1 MISRKLVCLFLTPA
15 LLVYLF
21 LFLVPAAFTLY
32 FSLFKWSGFGDG
44 MTFVGLANYKRLL
57 SDPTFWLSFRNT
69 LALLTVGGAFVFFL
83 ALLYT
88 ILINSGIW
96 GKKLF
101 RLIFFLPNVV
111 SVVALSAMWA
121 YIYNPRYGLLNTTL
135 DAVGLD
141 GLGKTLWTS
150 PDNIFWAMLAA
161 LIWVFTGFFLILLM
175 AGVDKIPTDM
185 YEAADLEGA
194 NLWQKFRFI
203 TVPMI
208 RDVLT
213 ISFVIWIINAIKMF
227 EFPFAFGFLQVPQE
241 LYTLGIYLY
250 VMGFGKREPIYQL
263 GYATAIGVVLLVM
276 AFTLIVLVR
285 RLARRERLE
294 F

>member
-1 MISRKLVCLFLTPA
+1 MISRKLICLFLTPA
-15 LLVYLF
+15 LLVYLCFF
-21 LFLVPAAFTLY
+21 LAPAAFTFY
-32 FSLFKWSGFGDG
+32 FSLFEWSGFGDN

-57 SDPTFWLSFRNT
+57 SDPTFWQSFRNT
-69 LALLTVGGAFVFFL
+69 LLLLSVGGAFVFFL
-83 ALLYT
+83 AFLYT

-101 RLIFFLPNVV
+101 RFIFFLPNVV

-121 YIYNPRYGLLNTTL
+121 YIYNPRYGLLNTTFK
-135 DAVGLD
+135 AVGLD

-161 LIWVFTGFFLILLM
+161 LVWVFTGFFLILLM
-175 AGVDKIPTDM
+175 AGVDKIPADM
-185 YEAADLEGA
+185 YEAADLENA
-194 NLWQKFRFI
+194 SLWQKFRFI

-208 RDVLT
+208 WDVMT

-250 VMGFGKREPIYQL
+250 VMGFGKRDPIYQL
-263 GYATAIGVVLLVM
+263 GYATAIGVVMLVL
-276 AFTLIVLVR
+276 AFALIFLTRRVLR
-285 RLARRERLE
+285 RDRLE

>member
-1 MISRKLVCLFLTPA
+1 MISRKLVRLFLTPA
-15 LLVYLF
+15 LLVYLC
-21 LFLVPAAFTLY
+21 LFLAPAAFTFY
-32 FSLFKWSGFGDG
+32 FSLFKWSGFGDT
-44 MTFVGLANYKRLL
+44 MTFVGFANYKRLL
-57 SDPTFWLSFRNT
+57 SDPTFWLSFKNT
-69 LALLTVGGAFVFFL
+69 IVLLTVGGAFVFFL

-88 ILINSGIW
+88 VLINSGIW

-121 YIYNPRYGLLNTTL
+121 YIYNPRYGLLNTAFKT
-135 DAVGLD
+135 VGLD

-161 LIWVFTGFFLILLM
+161 LVWVFTGFFLILLM
-175 AGVDKIPTDM
+175 AGVDRIPTDM

-194 NLWQKFRFI
+194 SLWQKFRFI

-208 RDVLT
+208 WDVMT

-250 VMGFGKREPIYQL
+250 VMGFGKRDPIYQL

-276 AFTLIVLVR
+276 AFGLIVLVR
-285 RLARRERLE
+285 VLLRRDRLE

>member
-1 MISRKLVCLFLTPA
+1 MISRKLVRLFLAPALLTYLCLFLA
-15 LLVYLF
+15 
-21 LFLVPAAFTLY
+21 PAAFTFY
-32 FSLFKWSGFGDG
+32 FSLFKWSGFGDA
-44 MTFVGLANYKRLL
+44 MIFVGLANYKRLL
-57 SDPTFWLSFRNT
+57 SDPTFWLSFKNT
-69 LALLTVGGAFVFFL
+69 IALLTVGGAFVFFL

-88 ILINSGIW
+88 VLINSGIW

-121 YIYNPRYGLLNTTL
+121 YIYNPRYGLLNTAFKT
-135 DAVGLD
+135 VGLD

-161 LIWVFTGFFLILLM
+161 LVWVFTGFFLILLM
-175 AGVDKIPTDM
+175 AGVDRIPADM

-194 NLWQKFRFI
+194 SLWQKFRFI

-208 RDVLT
+208 WDVMT

-250 VMGFGKREPIYQL
+250 VMGFGKRDPIYQL
-263 GYATAIGVVLLVM
+263 GYATAIGVVLLIT
-276 AFTLIVLVR
+276 AFALIVLVR
-285 RLARRERLE
+285 VLLRRDRLE

>member
-1 MISRKLVCLFLTPA
+1 MISRKLVRLFLAPA
-15 LLVYLF
+15 LLVYLC
-21 LFLVPAAFTLY
+21 LFLAPAAFTFY
-32 FSLFKWSGFGDG
+32 FSLFKWSGFGDA

-69 LALLTVGGAFVFFL
+69 FALLTVGGAFVFFL

-88 ILINSGIW
+88 VLINSGIW

-121 YIYNPRYGLLNTTL
+121 YIYNPRYGLLNTVFK
-135 DAVGLD
+135 AVGLD

-161 LIWVFTGFFLILLM
+161 LVWVFTGFFLILLM
-175 AGVDKIPTDM
+175 AGVDKIPADM

-194 NLWQKFRFI
+194 SLWQKFRFI

-208 RDVLT
+208 WDVMT

-250 VMGFGKREPIYQL
+250 VMGFGKRDPIYQL

-276 AFTLIVLVR
+276 AFVLIVLVR
-285 RLARRERLE
+285 FLLRRDRLE

>member
-1 MISRKLVCLFLTPA
+1 MISRKLVRLFLAPA
-15 LLVYLF
+15 LLVYLC
-21 LFLVPAAFTLY
+21 LFLAPAAFTFY
-32 FSLFKWSGFGDG
+32 FSLFEWSGFGDA
-44 MTFVGLANYKRLL
+44 MTFVGLANYRRLL

-69 LALLTVGGAFVFFL
+69 LALLTVGGVFVLSL

-88 ILINSGIW
+88 VLINSGIW

-121 YIYNPRYGLLNTTL
+121 YIYNPRYGLLNTAFK
-135 DAVGLD
+135 AVGLD

-161 LIWVFTGFFLILLM
+161 LVWVFTGFFLILLM
-175 AGVDKIPTDM
+175 AGVDKIPADM

-194 NLWQKFRFI
+194 SLWQKFRFI

-208 RDVLT
+208 WDVMT

-227 EFPFAFGFLQVPQE
+227 EFPFAFGFLQVPQQ

-276 AFTLIVLVR
+276 AFVLIVLVR
-285 RLARRERLE
+285 LLLRRDRLE

>member
-15 LLVYLF
+15 LLVYVGLF
-21 LFLVPAAFTLY
+21 LAPAAFTFY
-32 FSLFKWSGFGDG
+32 FSLFEWSGFGDE
-44 MTFVGLANYKRLL
+44 MTFVGLANYRRLL
-57 SDPTFWLSFRNT
+57 SDPTFWLSFKNT
-69 LALLTVGGAFVFFL
+69 LLLLTVGGVFVFLL
-83 ALLYT
+83 AFLYT
-88 ILINSGIW
+88 VLINSGIW

-121 YIYNPRYGLLNTTL
+121 YIYNPRYGLLNTAFKT
-135 DAVGLD
+135 VGLD

-175 AGVDKIPTDM
+175 AGVDKIPAEM
-185 YEAADLEGA
+185 YEAADLERA
-194 NLWQKFRFI
+194 SLWQKFRFI

-208 RDVLT
+208 WDVMT

-276 AFTLIVLVR
+276 AFVLIA
-285 RLARRERLE
+285 LARRFLRRDQLE